1 MTDKEIIIKA
11 LERCCLVDPKTIF
24 IRDDRTG
31 ETTILNMNDVFD
43 LITRQQA
50 EIERLKEQP
59 YTFQIEVSKKI
70 ESEIRAKVIKEFA
83 ERLKKVW
90 WDNGY
95 ESPDVDFDDFVDNL
109 VKEMVGD
116 KE

>member
-50 EIERLKEQP
+50 EIESL
-59 YTFQIEVSKKI
+59 
-70 ESEIRAKVIKEFA
+70 
-83 ERLKKVW
+83 
-90 WDNGY
+90 
-95 ESPDVDFDDFVDNL
+95 
-109 VKEMVGD
+109 
-116 KE
+116 